1 MNKAPKDNSRA
12 ARNNMLIDLGYS
24 VLSAKESAER
34 INSPGNFDKAK
45 AEARRAD
52 ILKDNELVN
61 TYMEINGITKLS
73 EVGPRLLKESL
84 ESLNDFM
91 SKYKKERNPLSVD
104 TFIYNHHQNTTGG
117 KLIGIYANNNTA
129 HAKFQSTRLGIAE
142 ANQFK
147 IDGTIFNSLSSK
159 TININGINESILSN
173 CAQLSAASVDNV
185 KDPVLASLL
194 QNENTASIGGTMLA
208 MGMSLQQMG
217 LLFTQPI
224 VRKYIES
231 GLNNLKFLENE
242 INGLCKNYH
251 IVLEDLKNDTTSE
264 ELVNNILYYNRLDWD
279 KITPENIQDYSVE
292 DKKASDILKDVV
304 IATYKWYNIALI
316 ARDYSDLIRISRA
329 DSPNGAMKRNIAQT
343 TNQLHNVD
351 RFLVNS
357 FKVDFTLTNTE
368 DCVRNNVVKLTD
380 TEEEMRTKLNKR
392 PMSMLQAFH
401 SLGIDLG
408 SSLESKVFMQLSDNV
423 KTMVKI
429 LYNNSAYNI
438 ISDKLLDNFYSDL
451 TKFALSRTK
460 MFGNDGTRT
469 FDEKR
474 DYYLYKF
481 PKKFLE
487 FKLNPKN
494 KEITNLGIIKKLS
507 VKRGK
512 IIMDNSGKI
521 TGALREM
528 FMRDFEKLLYMDNPD
543 ARQFATDL
551 LAYSF
556 YLDGLNFGPNSYGN
570 FFSTV
575 FLNSYPELVNALSAM
590 ETNINSNMYAD
601 YLNQF
606 YANYWKE
613 EGLLPT
619 YRTDT
624 QNQPA
629 KSVDGSILI
638 PKKICAN
645 SNVIDESYYPLI
657 KLEVTNKLT
666 GESET
671 TLYSYD
677 ENFDSEKAKRYYP
690 VKVHNPNQGVKYNAN
705 MTAVEM
711 ADIETDE
718 NLIKENRELDIN
730 NIELVGQTLEDE
742 IGNNPKEET
751 PIPVDDGIS
760 VLSSDLAEQLRDLA
774 DIQSDMADFIN
785 QGRNDSGI
793 IKC

>member
-1 MNKAPKDNSRA
+1 MNKAPKDNNRA
-12 ARNNMLIDLGYS
+12 ARNNMLIDLGYA

-231 GLNNLKFLENE
+231 DLNNLKFLENE
-242 INGLCKNYH
+242 IKGLCKDYH

-264 ELVNNILYYNRLDWD
+264 ELVNNILYYNRLDWSE
-279 KITPENIQDYSVE
+279 ITPENIQDYSVE

-357 FKVDFTLTNTE
+357 FKVGFTLTNTE

-423 KTMVKI
+423 KTMVNI
-429 LYNNSAYNI
+429 LYNNSAYNT
-438 ISDKLLDNFYSDL
+438 ISDKLLDNFYSGL

-494 KEITNLGIIKKLS
+494 KEITSLGIIKKLS

-590 ETNINSNMYAD
+590 ETDINSNMYAD

-606 YANYWKE
+606 YANYWE
-613 EGLLPT
+613 EGGLLPT

-645 SNVIDESYYPLI
+645 SNVIDEAYYPLI

-730 NIELVGQTLEDE
+730 NIVLVGQTLEDE
-742 IGNNPKEET
+742 TGNNPKEDT

-760 VLSSDLAEQLRDLA
+760 VLSSDLAEQLGDLA